1 MNAVKPYLIM
11 AGGTGGHV
19 FPGLAVA
26 QVLQSQGE
34 HIVWLGSRAGMES
47 KLIPERGITFEA
59 LDVSGLRGKGILKL
73 LLAPFSLLRS
83 IWQGAKIMRRYQPA
97 CVLSFGGF
105 AAGPGGIAAWLL
117 GKPLLVHEQNRIAG
131 LTNRWLAKVAK
142 QTLLGFSGALPN
154 ARYVGNPVRADI
166 SAIAPPEQRFS
177 DRTGPLQLLVMGG
190 SLGARVLNEVVPKAL
205 ALMPMAARPLVRHQC
220 GQRWHDETLK
230 NYSDAKVSAEVSPF
244 IADMAGAY
252 ANADVVLC
260 RAGALTIAEVVAA
273 GLFPIF
279 IPYPHAVDDHQ
290 SANARWLCEAGAAV
304 LLPESEASP
313 ERLQHILAGLNR
325 PALLDAANRNRSLAH
340 PNCAA
345 NIAASARALAAGSRS

>member
-1 MNAVKPYLIM
+1 MNTAKPYLIM

-26 QVLQSQGE
+26 QALQAQGE
-34 HIVWLGSRAGMES
+34 QIVWLGSRAGMES
-47 KLIPERGITFEA
+47 KLVPERGLVFEA
-59 LDVSGLRGKGILKL
+59 IDVSGLRGKGFLKL
-73 LLAPFSLLRS
+73 LQAPLLLLRA
-83 IWQGAKIMRRYQPA
+83 IWQSATIMRRHQPA

-131 LTNRWLAKVAK
+131 LTNRWLAKVSK
-142 QTLLGFSGALPN
+142 QTLLGFTGALPN

-166 SAIAPPEQRFS
+166 SAIAAPELRFA
-177 DRTGPLQLLVMGG
+177 DRSGPLNMLVMGG

-205 ALMPMAARPLVRHQC
+205 ALMPIASRPIVRHQC
-220 GQRWHDETLK
+220 GQRWQPETLK
-230 NYSDAKVSAEVSPF
+230 NYQDAKVSAVVSPF
-244 IADMAGAY
+244 ITDMAAAY

-260 RAGALTIAEVVAA
+260 RAGALTIAEIVAA
-273 GLFPIF
+273 GIFPIF

-290 SANARWLCEAGAAV
+290 SANASWLCEAGAAV

-313 ERLQHILAGLNR
+313 EQLRQILAALNR
-325 PALLDAANRNRSLAH
+325 PALLQAAKKNRSLAQ

-345 NIAASARALAAGSRS
+345 LVASIARDLAKGARR

>member
-1 MNAVKPYLIM
+1 MNTAKPYLIM

-47 KLIPERGITFEA
+47 KLVPERGIPFEA
-59 LDVSGLRGKGILKL
+59 LDVSGLRGKGIFKL
-73 LLAPFSLLRS
+73 LQAPFSLLRS
-83 IWQGAKIMRRYQPA
+83 IWQGAKIIRRYQPA

-142 QTLLGFSGALPN
+142 QTLLGFSDALPN
-154 ARYVGNPVRADI
+154 ARHVGNPVRADI
-166 SAIAPPEQRFS
+166 SAIASPEQRFS
-177 DRTGPLQLLVMGG
+177 NRTGPLKLLVMGG

-205 ALMPMAARPLVRHQC
+205 ALLPIDARPTVRHQC
-220 GQRWHDETLK
+220 GQRWQEETLR
-230 NYSDAKVSAEVSPF
+230 NYSEAKVSAEISPF
-244 IADMAGAY
+244 IADMANAY
-252 ANADVVLC
+252 ADADLVLC
-260 RAGALTIAEVVAA
+260 RAGALTIAELVAA

-290 SANARWLCEAGAAV
+290 SANARWLCDAGAAA

-313 ERLQHILAGLNR
+313 EKLRQILAALNR
-325 PALLDAANRNRSLAH
+325 PALRDAACKNRSLAT
-340 PNCAA
+340 PDCAA
-345 NIAASARALAAGSRS
+345 EIASSARDLAAGSKS